1 MPRSLVLPF
10 AFAALAAGCGPASDG
25 LGTAEDAVSSSAVDP
40 GNAGG
45 NKFVTVMTRNLYIGG
60 AVEPFFEPGV
70 TTSQIPGLA
79 AILWATVQAT
89 DFPERAVA
97 IADEIAET
105 GPDLVGLQEVALWRT
120 QFPGD
125 SYLATGVPATE
136 VAYDFLKILVDE
148 LRDRGLSYSAVTVRE
163 NIDVEAFTVPGFMDV
178 RLTDRDAILARDDV
192 MVEGTDGATFIASI
206 AVPLGGA
213 GGPEVSVVR
222 GWTSARVKVQGVELV
237 FANTHLEPFSPI
249 IQGFQAAELFG
260 VFAGETRPVVLVGD
274 FNSRPGPA
282 SDPNTATYR
291 LFTGNGYVDTFGA
304 VNPGVDG
311 FTCCQAPDLAN
322 PVSLLD
328 ERVDHL
334 FLKGA
339 LAPRA
344 ASLVGEDPD
353 DRIGGLWPSDHAGV
367 VGSVRLEDPRFVGLT
382 APAR

>member
-1 MPRSLVLPF
+1 
-10 AFAALAAGCGPASDG
+10 
-25 LGTAEDAVSSSAVDP
+25 
-40 GNAGG
+40 
-45 NKFVTVMTRNLYIGG
+45 
-60 AVEPFFEPGV
+60 
-70 TTSQIPGLA
+70 
-79 AILWATVQAT
+79 
-89 DFPERAVA
+89 
-97 IADEIAET
+97 
-105 GPDLVGLQEVALWRT
+105 
-120 QFPGD
+120 
-125 SYLATGVPATE
+125 
-136 VAYDFLKILVDE
+136 
-148 LRDRGLSYSAVTVRE
+148 
-163 NIDVEAFTVPGFMDV
+163 
-178 RLTDRDAILARDDV
+178 
-192 MVEGTDGATFIASI
+192 
-206 AVPLGGA
+206 
-213 GGPEVSVVR
+213 
-222 GWTSARVKVQGVELV
+222 VKVQGVELV